1 MVFRLAV
8 AVWTFIAG
16 CGFLSPVGA
25 QPLRVSYSGVAG
37 QNLAIWVTYEAGLFK
52 KYGLNREMLMIAGG
66 VTNLQALMA
75 GEIAFVYQGGA
86 SPIQAISQNADL
98 TILATAYGLMP
109 YGIVTGK
116 GIQTAADLK
125 GKRVAVSRVGGIEE
139 TAIRFALDKLG
150 VGARNVTFIQTGAD
164 PVRIAA
170 VESGVASAAA
180 LAPPGLF
187 GATARGL
194 NLLTDLGTLN
204 IRYPASVISARKTAL
219 TSERPLAKRFLM
231 ALVEGLHVYHQNKS
245 LSIKALQ
252 KYTQQNNP
260 EILSKSYDYFVK
272 NTPLVPLSDVA
283 TFENALPTDKPGE
296 RKPQSFYDNS
306 ILEELVQEGFV
317 KNLGR

>member
-1 MVFRLAV
+1 MKSSLAAVVWLIVSFGCVV
-8 AVWTFIAG
+8 AAP
-16 CGFLSPVGA
+16 S
-25 QPLRVSYSGVAG
+25 QSLRISYSGVAG

-52 KYGLNREMLMIAGG
+52 KYGLAPEMLMIAGG
-66 VTNLQALMA
+66 VTNLQALIA

-86 SPIQAISQNADL
+86 SPIQAITQNADL

-116 GIQTAADLK
+116 GIQAPADLK

-194 NLLTDLGTLN
+194 NLLTDLGALN

-231 ALVEGLHVYHQNKS
+231 ALTEGLHVYHRDKA
-245 LSIKALQ
+245 LAVRALQ
-252 KYTQQNNP
+252 KYTKQPNQ

-272 NTPLVPLSDVA
+272 NTPFVPLSEVA
-283 TFENALPTDKPGE
+283 AFENAVPMEKPSD
-296 RKPQSFYDNS
+296 RKPQSYYDNS

-317 KNLGR
+317 KKLGR

>member
-1 MVFRLAV
+1 MCRIVIILSLV
-8 AVWTFIAG
+8 ASLSFITLG
-16 CGFLSPVGA
+16 NA
-25 QPLRVSYSGVAG
+25 QPLRISYSGVAG
-37 QNLAIWVTYEAGLFK
+37 QNLAIWVTHEAGLFK
-52 KYGLNREMLMIAGG
+52 KHGLEPEMLMIAGG

-75 GEIAFVYQGGA
+75 REIAFVYQGGA
-86 SPIQAISQNADL
+86 SPVQAIAQGADL

-109 YGIVTGK
+109 YGIVAGK
-116 GIQTAADLK
+116 GIQNAADLK

-150 VGARNVTFIQTGAD
+150 VGARNVTFVQTGAD

-187 GATARGL
+187 GAMARGL
-194 NLLTDLGTLN
+194 KLLTDLGTLN

-231 ALVEGLHVYHQNKS
+231 ALVEGLHVYHRDKA
-245 LSIKALQ
+245 LAVRALQ
-252 KYTQQNNP
+252 KYTKQNDP

-272 NTPLVPLSDVA
+272 NTPLVPLSDPA
-283 TFENALPTDKPGE
+283 TFENALPTDKPSE
-296 RKPQSFYDNS
+296 RKPQSFYDNAV
-306 ILEELVQEGFV
+306 LDELVQEGFV
-317 KNLGR
+317 KKLAR